1 MIKSRSFKFHKKLP
15 LYHFYTIN
23 TEETKNQNKEKNINN
38 ITFFNSKI
46 FSHNIK
52 NLNLINIKKIKIKAN
67 SNKKKPKFLLPNISY
82 SNIQQ
87 KTEGNYSY
95 FKSFINNKK
104 RIYSSSNLKPK
115 NYKIGENFENKKIP
129 INKLLYLRKKFSS
142 HIKMSKGEIVEMT
155 YGNKIQFGNE
165 LDTDIKENKRIK
177 EIIYNNPKFILDLI
191 KFGQVDINEIKDFFD
206 IESFKIHWDE
216 NLEKSYREIRK
227 INSNIFKIISFLSKT
242 GLLRKLKKNYESKN
256 YIDYYNYNI
265 KEIEKVYDI
274 YEKLKEYDYMKIKE
288 AFDKID
294 NVYLI
299 RDFFLKE
306 KISKIRKEYFS
317 KKLKNYQENKKSEIN
332 LKEIVDKGKAE
343 LIEIKNCIFHIRQN
357 TNWKIFPNKKIN
369 RLRFSKS
376 ITKYNEIIKT
386 ETNIKNIEF
395 KDKIKKAKIYL
406 KQKINQL
413 KSKKA
418 FEYPNFSLNKFIK
431 ESKDNKKIIEYY
443 ITLIQSNFRGFIVRS
458 FLSKLIK
465 SINAIIL
472 NLYEYTKFKQLIIT
486 LYKKTFELGELNDEK
501 SKEKIDEINNV
512 VKIMIKHC
520 RTRKIVFKKSET
532 KLINKIIKDNIG
544 LLPIKE
550 NQEIYSNIPLINL
563 NKFLTYIKI
572 K

>member
-1 MIKSRSFKFHKKLP
+1 M
-15 LYHFYTIN
+15 
-23 TEETKNQNKEKNINN
+23 
-38 ITFFNSKI
+38 
-46 FSHNIK
+46 
-52 NLNLINIKKIKIKAN
+52 INIKKIKIKAN

-87 KTEGNYSY
+87 KTEGNYSNN
-95 FKSFINNKK
+95 KNNKK
-104 RIYSSSNLKPK
+104 RMYSSSNLKPK
-115 NYKIGENFENKKIP
+115 NYKIGENFESKKIP

-142 HIKMSKGEIVEMT
+142 HIKMSKGKIVEMT

-191 KFGQVDINEIKDFFD
+191 KFVQVDINEIKDFFD
-206 IESFKIHWDE
+206 IESFNIHWDE

-294 NVYLI
+294 NIYLI

-357 TNWKIFPNKKIN
+357 TNWKIFPYKKIN

-406 KQKINQL
+406 KEKINQL

-418 FEYPNFSLNKFIK
+418 FEYPNFSLNKFTK
-431 ESKDNKKIIEYY
+431 ENTDNKRIIEYY

-465 SINAIIL
+465 SINVIIL

-501 SKEKIDEINNV
+501 NKEKIDEINNV

>member
-87 KTEGNYSY
+87 KTEGNYSNN
-95 FKSFINNKK
+95 KNNKK
-104 RIYSSSNLKPK
+104 RMYSSSNLKPK

-142 HIKMSKGEIVEMT
+142 HIKMSKGKIVEMT

-191 KFGQVDINEIKDFFD
+191 KFGQVDKNEIKDFFD
-206 IESFKIHWDE
+206 IESFNIHWDE

-294 NVYLI
+294 NIYLI

-413 KSKKA
+413 KSKKT

-431 ESKDNKKIIEYY
+431 ENKDNKRIIEYY

-472 NLYEYTKFKQLIIT
+472 NLYEYTKFKQLILT
-486 LYKKTFELGELNDEK
+486 LYKKTFELGELNEEK
-501 SKEKIDEINNV
+501 NKEKIDEINNV

>member
-1 MIKSRSFKFHKKLP
+1 MIKPRSPKPHKKLP

-87 KTEGNYSY
+87 KTEGNYS
-95 FKSFINNKK
+95 NNKK
-104 RIYSSSNLKPK
+104 RMYSSSNLKPK

-206 IESFKIHWDE
+206 IESFNIHWDE
-216 NLEKSYREIRK
+216 NLEKSYRDIRK

-294 NVYLI
+294 NIYLI

-357 TNWKIFPNKKIN
+357 TNWKIFPYKKIN

-406 KQKINQL
+406 KEKINLL
-413 KSKKA
+413 KSKKT
-418 FEYPNFSLNKFIK
+418 FEYPNFSLNKFTK
-431 ESKDNKKIIEYY
+431 ENTDNKRIIEYY

-465 SINAIIL
+465 SINVIIL

-501 SKEKIDEINNV
+501 NKEKIEEINNV

>member
-1 MIKSRSFKFHKKLP
+1 MIKSRSFKFHKNVP
-15 LYHFYTIN
+15 LYHFYTMN

-38 ITFFNSKI
+38 ISFFNSKI

-87 KTEGNYSY
+87 KTEGNYS
-95 FKSFINNKK
+95 NNKK
-104 RIYSSSNLKPK
+104 RMYSSSNLKPK

-142 HIKMSKGEIVEMT
+142 HIKMSKGEIAEMT

-206 IESFKIHWDE
+206 IESFNIHWDE

-294 NVYLI
+294 NIYLI
-299 RDFFLKE
+299 RDFLLKE

-343 LIEIKNCIFHIRQN
+343 LIKIKNCIFHIRQN
-357 TNWKIFPNKKIN
+357 TNWKIFPYKKIN

-406 KQKINQL
+406 KEKINQL
-413 KSKKA
+413 KSKKT
-418 FEYPNFSLNKFIK
+418 FEYPNFSLNKFTK
-431 ESKDNKKIIEYY
+431 ENTDNKRIIEYY

-501 SKEKIDEINNV
+501 NKEKIEDINNV

>member
-1 MIKSRSFKFHKKLP
+1 MIKSRSLKLHKKLP

-52 NLNLINIKKIKIKAN
+52 NLILINIKKIKIKAI

-87 KTEGNYSY
+87 KTEGNYSNN
-95 FKSFINNKK
+95 KNNKK
-104 RIYSSSNLKPK
+104 RMYSSSNLKPK
-115 NYKIGENFENKKIP
+115 NYKKGENFENKKIP

-142 HIKMSKGEIVEMT
+142 HIKMSKGKIVEMT

-206 IESFKIHWDE
+206 IESFNIHWDE

-294 NVYLI
+294 NIYLI

-413 KSKKA
+413 KSKKT

-431 ESKDNKKIIEYY
+431 ENKDNKRIIKYY
-443 ITLIQSNFRGFIVRS
+443 ITLIQSNFRGFIIRL

-472 NLYEYTKFKQLIIT
+472 NLYEYTKFKQLILT

-501 SKEKIDEINNV
+501 NKEKIEEINNV

>member
-1 MIKSRSFKFHKKLP
+1 MIKSRSFKIHKILP

-87 KTEGNYSY
+87 KTEGNYS
-95 FKSFINNKK
+95 NNKK
-104 RIYSSSNLKPK
+104 RMYSSSNLKPK

-177 EIIYNNPKFILDLI
+177 EILYNNPKFILDLI

-206 IESFKIHWDE
+206 IESFNIHWDE

-294 NVYLI
+294 NIYLI

-357 TNWKIFPNKKIN
+357 TNWKIFPYKKIN

-431 ESKDNKKIIEYY
+431 ENKDNKRIIEYY

-472 NLYEYTKFKQLIIT
+472 NLYEYTKFKQLILT
-486 LYKKTFELGELNDEK
+486 LYKKTFELGELNEEK
-501 SKEKIDEINNV
+501 NKEKIDEINNV

>member
-1 MIKSRSFKFHKKLP
+1 MIKSRSLKLHKKLP

-52 NLNLINIKKIKIKAN
+52 NLILINIKKIKIKAI

-87 KTEGNYSY
+87 KTEGNYSNN
-95 FKSFINNKK
+95 KNNKK
-104 RIYSSSNLKPK
+104 RMYSSSNLKPK

-142 HIKMSKGEIVEMT
+142 HIKMSKGKIVEMT

-206 IESFKIHWDE
+206 IESFNIHWDE

-294 NVYLI
+294 NIYLI

-413 KSKKA
+413 KSKKT

-431 ESKDNKKIIEYY
+431 ENKDNKRIIKYY
-443 ITLIQSNFRGFIVRS
+443 ITLIQSNFRGFIIRL

-472 NLYEYTKFKQLIIT
+472 NLYEYTKFKQLILT

-501 SKEKIDEINNV
+501 NKEKIEEINNV

>member
-87 KTEGNYSY
+87 KTEGNYSNN
-95 FKSFINNKK
+95 KNNKK
-104 RIYSSSNLKPK
+104 RMYSSSNLKPK

-191 KFGQVDINEIKDFFD
+191 KFGHVDKNEIKDFFG
-206 IESFKIHWDE
+206 IESFNIHWDE

-294 NVYLI
+294 NIYLI

-395 KDKIKKAKIYL
+395 KDKIKKVKIYL

-418 FEYPNFSLNKFIK
+418 FEYPNFSLKKFIK
-431 ESKDNKKIIEYY
+431 ENKDNKRIIEYY

-501 SKEKIDEINNV
+501 NKEKIEEINNV

>member
-15 LYHFYTIN
+15 LYHFYTMN

-52 NLNLINIKKIKIKAN
+52 NLILINIKKIKIKAI

-87 KTEGNYSY
+87 KTEGNYSNN
-95 FKSFINNKK
+95 KNNKK
-104 RIYSSSNLKPK
+104 RMYSSSNLKPK

-142 HIKMSKGEIVEMT
+142 HIKMSKGKIVEMT

-177 EIIYNNPKFILDLI
+177 EILYNNPKFILDLI

-294 NVYLI
+294 NIYLI

-406 KQKINQL
+406 KEKINLL
-413 KSKKA
+413 KSKKT

-431 ESKDNKKIIEYY
+431 ESKDNKRIIEYY
-443 ITLIQSNFRGFIVRS
+443 ITLIQSNFRGFIIRL

-472 NLYEYTKFKQLIIT
+472 NLYEYTKFKQLILT
-486 LYKKTFELGELNDEK
+486 LYKKTFELGELNEEK
-501 SKEKIDEINNV
+501 NKEKIEEINNV

-520 RTRKIVFKKSET
+520 ITRKIVFKKSET

>member
-87 KTEGNYSY
+87 KTEGNYSNN
-95 FKSFINNKK
+95 KNNKK
-104 RIYSSSNLKPK
+104 RMYSSSNLKPK

-191 KFGQVDINEIKDFFD
+191 KFGQVDKNEIKDFFD
-206 IESFKIHWDE
+206 IESFNIHWDE

-294 NVYLI
+294 NIYLI

-413 KSKKA
+413 KSKKT

-431 ESKDNKKIIEYY
+431 ENKENKRIIEYY

-472 NLYEYTKFKQLIIT
+472 NLYEYTKFKQLILT
-486 LYKKTFELGELNDEK
+486 LYKKTFELGELNEEK
-501 SKEKIDEINNV
+501 NKEKIDEINNV

>member
-1 MIKSRSFKFHKKLP
+1 M
-15 LYHFYTIN
+15 
-23 TEETKNQNKEKNINN
+23 
-38 ITFFNSKI
+38 
-46 FSHNIK
+46 
-52 NLNLINIKKIKIKAN
+52 INIKKIKIKAN

-87 KTEGNYSY
+87 KTEGNYSNN
-95 FKSFINNKK
+95 KNNKK
-104 RIYSSSNLKPK
+104 RMYSSSNLKPK

-177 EIIYNNPKFILDLI
+177 EILYNNPKFILDLI

-206 IESFKIHWDE
+206 IESFNIHWDE
-216 NLEKSYREIRK
+216 NLEKSYRDIRK

-294 NVYLI
+294 NIYLI

-357 TNWKIFPNKKIN
+357 TNWKIFPYKKIN

-406 KQKINQL
+406 KEKINLL
-413 KSKKA
+413 KSKKT
-418 FEYPNFSLNKFIK
+418 FEYQNFSLNKFIK
-431 ESKDNKKIIEYY
+431 ENKDNKRIIEYY

-501 SKEKIDEINNV
+501 NKEKIEEINNV

-550 NQEIYSNIPLINL
+550 NKEIYSNIPLINL

>member
-87 KTEGNYSY
+87 KTEGNYSNN
-95 FKSFINNKK
+95 KNNKK
-104 RIYSSSNLKPK
+104 RMYSSSNLKPK

-206 IESFKIHWDE
+206 IESFNIHWDE

-294 NVYLI
+294 NIYLI
-299 RDFFLKE
+299 RDFLLKE

-406 KQKINQL
+406 KEKINLL
-413 KSKKA
+413 KSKKT

-431 ESKDNKKIIEYY
+431 ESKDNKRIIEYY

-501 SKEKIDEINNV
+501 NKEKIEEINNV

>member
-1 MIKSRSFKFHKKLP
+1 
-15 LYHFYTIN
+15 
-23 TEETKNQNKEKNINN
+23 
-38 ITFFNSKI
+38 
-46 FSHNIK
+46 
-52 NLNLINIKKIKIKAN
+52 
-67 SNKKKPKFLLPNISY
+67 
-82 SNIQQ
+82 
-87 KTEGNYSY
+87 
-95 FKSFINNKK
+95 
-104 RIYSSSNLKPK
+104 
-115 NYKIGENFENKKIP
+115 
-129 INKLLYLRKKFSS
+129 
-142 HIKMSKGEIVEMT
+142 
-155 YGNKIQFGNE
+155 
-165 LDTDIKENKRIK
+165 
-177 EIIYNNPKFILDLI
+177 
-191 KFGQVDINEIKDFFD
+191 
-206 IESFKIHWDE
+206 
-216 NLEKSYREIRK
+216 
-227 INSNIFKIISFLSKT
+227 
-242 GLLRKLKKNYESKN
+242 
-256 YIDYYNYNI
+256 
-265 KEIEKVYDI
+265 
-274 YEKLKEYDYMKIKE
+274 MKIKE

-294 NVYLI
+294 NIYLI

-406 KQKINQL
+406 KEKINLL
-413 KSKKA
+413 KSKKT

-431 ESKDNKKIIEYY
+431 ESKDNKRIIEYY

-486 LYKKTFELGELNDEK
+486 LYKKTFELGELNEEK
-501 SKEKIDEINNV
+501 NKEKIDEINNV

>member
-15 LYHFYTIN
+15 LYYFYTIN

-87 KTEGNYSY
+87 KTEGNYSNN
-95 FKSFINNKK
+95 KNNKK

-177 EIIYNNPKFILDLI
+177 EILYNNPKFILDLI

-206 IESFKIHWDE
+206 IESFNIHWDE

-294 NVYLI
+294 NIYLI

-413 KSKKA
+413 KSKKT

-431 ESKDNKKIIEYY
+431 ESKDNKRIIEYY
-443 ITLIQSNFRGFIVRS
+443 ITLIQSNFRGFIIRL

-486 LYKKTFELGELNDEK
+486 LYKKTFELGELNEEK
-501 SKEKIDEINNV
+501 NKEKIEEINNV

>member
-87 KTEGNYSY
+87 KTEGNYSNN
-95 FKSFINNKK
+95 KNNKK
-104 RIYSSSNLKPK
+104 RMYSSSNLKPK

-191 KFGQVDINEIKDFFD
+191 KFGLVDKNEIKDFFG
-206 IESFKIHWDE
+206 IESFNIHWDE

-294 NVYLI
+294 NIYLI

-431 ESKDNKKIIEYY
+431 ENKDNKRIIEYY
-443 ITLIQSNFRGFIVRS
+443 ITLIQSNFRGFIIRL

-501 SKEKIDEINNV
+501 NKEKIEEINNV

>member
-87 KTEGNYSY
+87 KTEGNYSNN
-95 FKSFINNKK
+95 KNNKK
-104 RIYSSSNLKPK
+104 RMYSSSNLKPK

-206 IESFKIHWDE
+206 IESFNIHWDE

-294 NVYLI
+294 NIYLI

-406 KQKINQL
+406 KEKINLL

-431 ESKDNKKIIEYY
+431 ESKDNKRIIEYY
-443 ITLIQSNFRGFIVRS
+443 ITLIQSNFRGFIIRL

-486 LYKKTFELGELNDEK
+486 LYKKTFELGELNEEK
-501 SKEKIDEINNV
+501 NKEKIDEINNV

>member
-87 KTEGNYSY
+87 KTEGNYSNN
-95 FKSFINNKK
+95 KNNKK
-104 RIYSSSNLKPK
+104 RMYSSSNLKPK

-191 KFGQVDINEIKDFFD
+191 KFGQVDKNEIKDFFD
-206 IESFKIHWDE
+206 IESFNIHWDE
-216 NLEKSYREIRK
+216 NLEKSYRDIRK

-294 NVYLI
+294 NIYLI

-413 KSKKA
+413 KSKKT

-431 ESKDNKKIIEYY
+431 ENKDNKRIIEYY

-472 NLYEYTKFKQLIIT
+472 NLYEYTKFKQLILT
-486 LYKKTFELGELNDEK
+486 LYKKTFELGELNEEK
-501 SKEKIDEINNV
+501 NKEKIDEINNV

>member
-1 MIKSRSFKFHKKLP
+1 MIKTKSFKFHKKLP
-15 LYHFYTIN
+15 LYHFYKIN
-23 TEETKNQNKEKNINN
+23 KEETKNQNKEKNINN

-87 KTEGNYSY
+87 KTEGNYSNN
-95 FKSFINNKK
+95 KNNKK
-104 RIYSSSNLKPK
+104 RMYSSSNLKPK

-165 LDTDIKENKRIK
+165 LDKDIKENKRIK

-191 KFGQVDINEIKDFFD
+191 KFGHVDKNEIKDFFG
-206 IESFKIHWDE
+206 IESFNIHWDE

-294 NVYLI
+294 NIYLI

-395 KDKIKKAKIYL
+395 KDKIKKDKIYL
-406 KQKINQL
+406 KEKINLL
-413 KSKKA
+413 KSKKT

-431 ESKDNKKIIEYY
+431 ESKDNKRIIEYY
-443 ITLIQSNFRGFIVRS
+443 ITLIQTNFRGFIIRL

-472 NLYEYTKFKQLIIT
+472 NLYEYTKFKQLILT
-486 LYKKTFELGELNDEK
+486 LYKKTFELGELNEEK
-501 SKEKIDEINNV
+501 NKEKIDEINNV

>member
-1 MIKSRSFKFHKKLP
+1 MIKSRSLKLHKKLP

-87 KTEGNYSY
+87 KTEGNYSNN
-95 FKSFINNKK
+95 KNNKK
-104 RIYSSSNLKPK
+104 RMYSSSNLKPK

-142 HIKMSKGEIVEMT
+142 YIKMSKGEIVEMT

-177 EIIYNNPKFILDLI
+177 EILYNNPKFILDLI

-206 IESFKIHWDE
+206 IESFNIHWDE

-294 NVYLI
+294 NIYLI

-431 ESKDNKKIIEYY
+431 ENKDNKRIIEYY
-443 ITLIQSNFRGFIVRS
+443 ITLIQSNFRGFIIRL

-472 NLYEYTKFKQLIIT
+472 NLYEYTKFKQLILT

-501 SKEKIDEINNV
+501 NKEKIEEINNV

-550 NQEIYSNIPLINL
+550 NQEIYSNIPLTNL

>member
-23 TEETKNQNKEKNINN
+23 TEEIKNQNKEKNINN

-87 KTEGNYSY
+87 KTEGNYS
-95 FKSFINNKK
+95 NNKK
-104 RIYSSSNLKPK
+104 RMYSSSNLKPK

-165 LDTDIKENKRIK
+165 LDKDIKENKRIK

-191 KFGQVDINEIKDFFD
+191 KFGHVDKNEIKDFFD

-294 NVYLI
+294 NIYLI

-431 ESKDNKKIIEYY
+431 ESKDNKRIIEYY

-501 SKEKIDEINNV
+501 NKEKIEEINNV

>member
-1 MIKSRSFKFHKKLP
+1 MIKSRSFKFHKNVP
-15 LYHFYTIN
+15 LYHFYTMN
-23 TEETKNQNKEKNINN
+23 TEKTKNQNKEKNINN

-87 KTEGNYSY
+87 KTEGNYS
-95 FKSFINNKK
+95 NNKK
-104 RIYSSSNLKPK
+104 RMYSSSNLKPK

-177 EIIYNNPKFILDLI
+177 EILYNNPKFILDLI
-191 KFGQVDINEIKDFFD
+191 KFGHVDINEIKDFFD
-206 IESFKIHWDE
+206 IESFNIHWDE

-294 NVYLI
+294 NIYLI

-332 LKEIVDKGKAE
+332 LKEIVNKGKAE

-413 KSKKA
+413 KFKKA

-431 ESKDNKKIIEYY
+431 ENKDNKRIIEYY

-501 SKEKIDEINNV
+501 NKEKIEEINNV